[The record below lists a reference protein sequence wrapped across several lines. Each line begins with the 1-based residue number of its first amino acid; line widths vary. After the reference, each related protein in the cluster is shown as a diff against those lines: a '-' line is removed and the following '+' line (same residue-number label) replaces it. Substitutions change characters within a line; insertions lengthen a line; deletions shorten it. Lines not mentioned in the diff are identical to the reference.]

1 MIANFAVEHPG
12 TLRELPLSNARTS
25 APFLTMPR
33 EIRERCQPHTLTV
46 IRERCQ
52 PYILRVIR
60 KRCRTYILRE
70 SPFLDSHHT
79 MGLVYFYTA
88 RPHELEFTGSRCFK
102 ILFPAIDPYV
112 SRLVVLQS
120 PTKYSAHLLMSLTS
134 VLSHCAVIF
143 CGISRCS
150 SPSRHRVHN
159 VI

>member
-1 MIANFAVEHPG
+1 MIANFAVEHPE

-33 EIRERCQPHTLTV
+33 EIRERCQP
-46 IRERCQ
+46 
-52 PYILRVIR
+52 YILRVSPE
-60 KRCRTYILRE
+60 RCHTYILRE
-70 SPFLDSHHT
+70 SPFIDSHHT
-79 MGLVYFYTA
+79 IGLLYFYTA
-88 RPHELEFTGSRCFK
+88 RLHELEFTGTCCFK

-120 PTKYSAHLLMSLTS
+120 PTKYSAHLLMSLTT

>member
-25 APFLTMPR
+25 APFSLCP
-33 EIRERCQPHTLTV
+33 ERSGSVVNPTFW
-46 IRERCQ
+46 
-52 PYILRVIR
+52 
-60 KRCRTYILRE
+60 KRCHTYILRE
-70 SPFLDSHHT
+70 SPFIDSHHT
-79 MGLVYFYTA
+79 IGLVYFYTA
-88 RPHELEFTGSRCFK
+88 RPPELAFTGSCCFK

-112 SRLVVLQS
+112 SCLVVLQS
-120 PTKYSAHLLMSLTS
+120 PTKYSAHLLMNLVT

-150 SPSRHRVHN
+150 SPSRHRVHD